1 MAITTSLTWSADNL
15 TRETSDDFIIKSY
28 WYLTGRTFNGTVGIA
43 TFRMDGPVKFNTTRT
58 GSEIAYESVTE
69 ENVVGW
75 VKNTL
80 GADQVAEYERLMHE
94 NLIYIHK
101 NAAGITT
108 DGVPSSWPE
117 PEVYVSS
124 ATQLPDPVGITT

>member
-1 MAITTSLTWSADNL
+1 MAITTSLTWTADNL

-43 TFRMDGPVKFNTTRT
+43 TFRMEGDVSFNTTRT
-58 GSEIAYESVTE
+58 GSETAYESVTE
-69 ENVVGW
+69 ENVVTW
-75 VKNTL
+75 IKTAL
-80 GADQVAEYERLMHE
+80 GADQVADYERLMHE

-108 DGVPSSWPE
+108 AGVPSGWAELEEYLPSE
-117 PEVYVSS
+117 S
-124 ATQLPDPVGITT
+124 APLGITT

>member
-1 MAITTSLTWSADNL
+1 MAITTSLTWTANNL
-15 TRETSDDFIIKSY
+15 TRESSDDFIIKSY
-28 WYLTGRTFNGTVGIA
+28 WHLTGKTFNGSVGIA
-43 TFRMDGPVKFNTTRT
+43 TFRMEGPCKFNTSRT
-58 GSEIAYESVTE
+58 GSEIPYESVTQ

-108 DGVPSSWPE
+108 DGVPSGWDE
-117 PEVYVSS
+117 PEVYVPS
-124 ATQLPDPVGITT
+124 TEDYTT

>member
-1 MAITTSLTWSADNL
+1 MAISTSLTWTASNL

-43 TFRMDGPVKFNTTRT
+43 TFRMEGDVSFNTTRT
-58 GSEIAYESVTE
+58 GSETAYESVTE
-69 ENVVGW
+69 ENVVTW
-75 VKNTL
+75 IKTAL
-80 GADQVAEYERLMHE
+80 GADQVADYERLMHE

-108 DGVPSSWPE
+108 AGVPSGWAELEEYLPSE
-117 PEVYVSS
+117 S
-124 ATQLPDPVGITT
+124 APLGITT

>member
-1 MAITTSLTWSADNL
+1 M
-15 TRETSDDFIIKSY
+15 
-28 WYLTGRTFNGTVGIA
+28 TGRTFNGTVGIA

-80 GADQVAEYERLMHE
+80 GTEQIAEYERLMHE
-94 NLIYIHK
+94 NLVLIHK

-108 DGVPSSWPE
+108 DGVPSGWAELEEYLPSE
-117 PEVYVSS
+117 S
-124 ATQLPDPVGITT
+124 APIGITT